1 MPDAPNTTLL
11 STTPLST
18 EPLST
23 APLRPDAL
31 AIPPQHVVIVDTGC
45 ANITSVYC
53 ALQRLGVDV
62 VVSTDVAVIRAADKV
77 VIPGVG
83 TASQAMHNIHARGL
97 YDTLRQLTQ
106 PTLGICLGMQL
117 MTSHSAEG
125 HVACLE
131 VIPGQVL
138 PLDAQGLRLP
148 HMGWN
153 TLQLD
158 AAQHPIL
165 HGITSNDYVYFVHSF
180 AVAPSAYTIA
190 SCDYGSRFA
199 AIIGADN
206 YIGMQFHPE
215 RSSQTG
221 RRLLANFLRLS
232 ADQLRSYHRSKTADL
247 ETVA

>member
-1 MPDAPNTTLL
+1 MPDALNTTPLKAMPL
-11 STTPLST
+11 DTTALST
-18 EPLST
+18 EPLV
-23 APLRPDAL
+23 
-31 AIPPQHVVIVDTGC
+31 IPPQRVVIVDTGC
-45 ANITSVYC
+45 ANITSVFC

-62 VVSTDVAVIRAADKV
+62 VISTDVAEIRAADKV

-97 YDTLRQLTQ
+97 YDTLLQLTQ

-125 HVACLE
+125 DVACLAT
-131 VIPGQVL
+131 IPGEVL
-138 PLDAQGLRLP
+138 PLNAQGLRLP

-165 HGITSNDYVYFVHSF
+165 QGLTSHDYVYFVHSF

-190 SCDYGSRFA
+190 SCHYGSTFA

-232 ADQLRSYHRSKTADL
+232 ADQLRSYNRSKTADL